1 MLLTIFPRPR
11 WRKSI
16 AFRYLSIACG
26 ILVTTQVGLGLF
38 QASGNFAQGLS
49 FLKQKAEGQARFL
62 STVTPEAVLDMDFL
76 ALETLMRQTG
86 RDRDFVYAVVLG
98 PNEEPL
104 TRFLDREHPLIQ
116 QALQTEGIRDRD
128 RTLDAVEMKQLMAEV
143 ATNAKVYVIEKPIT
157 SGETFLGQI
166 VLGYS
171 VTNVQAQ
178 LYRSAAL
185 TILMAVGV
193 SGLLAG
199 VTIWLFERQVRTPL
213 GQLAVWA
220 QRFADGDLEQRVAM
234 AQVNQEDEVGLLST
248 AFNTMADQLQNT
260 LEGLQERN
268 KTLAFTNA
276 ELARATRLKDEFL
289 ANMSHELRTPLNAV
303 LGLSQALMEE
313 IYGPLTEMQA
323 TSLQRILT
331 SGEHLLSLINDILDL
346 AKIESG
352 KEELQRVPIQISV
365 FGESTLDLLQHL
377 ADEKHISLTL
387 NGTAVEPDWFEADE
401 RRIRQVLINLIN
413 NAIKFTPQGGAVT
426 VMIQGDRVEEVLR
439 FTVQDTGIGIAEK
452 DMDEL
457 FEAFVQIESGLSRRY
472 EGTGLG
478 LALVRRIVELHGGS
492 VVVESEVGVG
502 SCFTV
507 VLPWRNPEN
516 IVLTEDTLAIDRPT
530 RPSTGQFDALST
542 LARTEPAPRISGE
555 NHLILIAEDNANN
568 LEMLSDYL
576 TFKGYQLTFA
586 KNGLEAVSLAKEKK
600 PQLILM
606 DIHMPRMDGLEATRW
621 IRADQDLE
629 DIPIIALTALAMPGD
644 REKCR
649 EAGLTDYITKPVN
662 LPRLIQMMNK
672 LLDSQSTSAS
682 T

>member
-11 WRKSI
+11 WRQSI

-38 QASGNFAQGLS
+38 QARGNFAQGLA
-49 FLKQKAEGQARFL
+49 FLEQKAEGQAHFL
-62 STVTPEAVLDMDFL
+62 STVTPEALLDMDFL

-98 PNEEPL
+98 PDEDPL
-104 TRFLDREHPLIQ
+104 TRFLDREHPLIEE
-116 QALQTEGIRDRD
+116 ALKTQEISDRD
-128 RTLDAVEMKQLMAEV
+128 QVLDAAEMKQLMVEIA
-143 ATNAKVYVIEKPIT
+143 ANTNVYVIDEPIT
-157 SGETFLGQI
+157 SGDTFLGQV

-171 VTNVQAQ
+171 VTNVQDQ

-185 TILMAVGV
+185 TILIAVGV

-213 GQLAVWA
+213 GHLAVWA

-234 AQVNQEDEVGLLST
+234 TNVNQDDEVGLLST

-303 LGLSQALMEE
+303 LGLSQALIEE
-313 IYGPLTEMQA
+313 VYGPLTEMQA
-323 TSLQRILT
+323 TSLQRILS

-365 FGESTLDLLQHL
+365 FGETTLDLLQHL
-377 ADEKHISLTL
+377 ADEKQIRLTL
-387 NGTAVEPDWFEADE
+387 KHTKTEPDWFEADE
-401 RRIRQVLINLIN
+401 RRMRQVMINLIN

-426 VMIQGDRVEEVLR
+426 VNIQGDRAEEVLR
-439 FTVQDTGIGIAEK
+439 FTVQDTGIGIAQE
-452 DMDEL
+452 DMDQL

-478 LALVRRIVELHGGS
+478 LALVRRIVEIHGGS
-492 VVVESEVGVG
+492 VVVESEVGIG

-507 VLPWRNPEN
+507 VLPWRNVDN
-516 IVLTEDTLAIDRPT
+516 ILLTEDTIVIQRPT
-530 RPSTGQFDALST
+530 SEATSQFGNTPS
-542 LARTEPAPRISGE
+542 PAPVALHSSLD

-576 TFKGYQLTFA
+576 AFKGYQLTFA

-621 IRADQDLE
+621 IRADRDLV

-662 LPRLIQMMNK
+662 LPRLIQMMNE
-672 LLDSQSTSAS
+672 LLAPQAVSS
-682 T
+682 